1 MYYPLNYDQINLYN
15 GTFTPSN
22 KFAES
27 KAFNFWCRAL
37 YQRALSVFDFDNLPE
52 TFSRDE
58 ISLMY
63 YLFYTDGFCGSMF
76 IDDYDEVIINPVS
89 PKGYNVFY
97 SPESFLLTN
106 PALKQST
113 TYEYKIY
120 HLGDKEKLGADFNPS
135 EYGVLLNMSPDYMGI
150 GDIIIYY
157 AEKLADMSNGLDMNI
172 ENSKLAYIIGANTKS
187 GTTFLRKVFDKIK
200 MGVSTIIFN
209 SKISPV
215 EDVQTFEWYSRDN
228 LKNSYMVTEFNADI
242 QTLVNQF
249 DAEIGI
255 INVPYEKKERM
266 TQFEAQ
272 SKQSDGIARACLWRD
287 NLQRSFDE
295 FNELFGFDVKVRYNY
310 EYMIDTESDDTL
322 NNNPGKDGD
331 VNE

>member
-1 MYYPLNYDQINLYN
+1 MYFPLNYDQINLYN
-15 GTFTPSN
+15 GSFTPSN
-22 KFAES
+22 KFADS
-27 KAFNFWCRAL
+27 LAFNFWCRAL
-37 YQRALSVFDFDNLPE
+37 YQRALSVFDFDNLPD

-76 IDDYDEVIINPVS
+76 IDEYDEVIINPVS

-106 PALKQST
+106 PALKQAM
-113 TYEYKIY
+113 TYDFKVY
-120 HLGDKEKLGADFNPS
+120 HLGDKQRLGNEFNPK
-135 EYGVLLNMSPDYMGI
+135 EYGVLLSMSPDYMGI

-157 AEKLADMSNGLDMNI
+157 AEKLADMSAGLDMNI
-172 ENSKLAYIIGANTKS
+172 ENSKLAYIIGANSKS
-187 GTTFLRKVFDKIK
+187 GTTFLKKVFDKIHA
-200 MGVSTIIFN
+200 GVSTIIFN
-209 SKISPV
+209 SKITPV
-215 EDVQTFEWYSRDN
+215 EDFNTFEWYSRDN
-228 LKNSYMVTEFNADI
+228 LKNSYLVTDFNSDI
-242 QTLVNQF
+242 QTLINQF

-310 EYMIDTESDDTL
+310 EYMIDTESDG
-322 NNNPGKDGD
+322 PGEGGE